1 MGKLL
6 VFGGLHELGE
16 GVMIDYLVA
25 GGPVMIPI
33 VLCSV
38 LSLALIIERSLAL
51 RDERIIP
58 PEFIREA
65 KRLVAA
71 GREDELLELS
81 RKSRTPIAK
90 VIHTTILSR
99 NLPSDTLREV
109 VQSVGKDQANRLS
122 RYLTVLST
130 IASIAPLLGLLGT
143 VTGMIKVFSVIS
155 SKGVTN
161 PSDLAG
167 GISEAL
173 LTTAAGLVVAI
184 PTLIAHSYF
193 FKRTNTYVLRME
205 EITLGMVS
213 RLSRDR
219 RERAN
224 RQHEGALDVDDWIKI
239 DGGD

>member
-1 MGKLL
+1 
-6 VFGGLHELGE
+6 
-16 GVMIDYLVA
+16 
-25 GGPVMIPI
+25 
-33 VLCSV
+33 
-38 LSLALIIERSLAL
+38 
-51 RDERIIP
+51 
-58 PEFIREA
+58 
-65 KRLVAA
+65 
-71 GREDELLELS
+71 
-81 RKSRTPIAK
+81 
-90 VIHTTILSR
+90 
-99 NLPSDTLREV
+99 V

-143 VTGMIKVFSVIS
+143 VTGMIKVFSIIS
-155 SKGVTN
+155 SKGLTN

>member
-1 MGKLL
+1 
-6 VFGGLHELGE
+6 
-16 GVMIDYLVA
+16 MIDYLIA

-33 VLCSV
+33 AICSV

-51 RDERIIP
+51 RDVRIIP
-58 PEFIREA
+58 LAFIREA
-65 KRLVAA
+65 KRLVSA
-71 GREDELLELS
+71 GKEDALLELS

-109 VQSVGKDQANRLS
+109 VQSVGKDQANKLS
-122 RYLTVLST
+122 RYLMVLST

-143 VTGMIKVFSVIS
+143 VTGMIKVFSIIS

-184 PTLIAHSYF
+184 PTLIAYSYF

-205 EITLGMVS
+205 EITLGIVS
-213 RLSRDR
+213 RLSRDKQG
-219 RERAN
+219 RESQQR
-224 RQHEGALDVDDWIKI
+224 EGALEVDDWIKI
-239 DGGD
+239 DRGD

>member
-1 MGKLL
+1 
-6 VFGGLHELGE
+6 
-16 GVMIDYLVA
+16 MIDYLVA

-33 VLCSV
+33 VICSV

-51 RDERIIP
+51 RDVRIIP
-58 PEFIREA
+58 SAFIREA
-65 KRLVAA
+65 KRLVSA
-71 GREDELLELS
+71 GKEDALLELS

-109 VQSVGKDQANRLS
+109 VQSVGKDQANKLS

-143 VTGMIKVFSVIS
+143 VTGMIRVFSIIS

-184 PTLIAHSYF
+184 PTLIAYSYF

-205 EITLGMVS
+205 EITLGIVS
-213 RLSRDR
+213 RLSRDKR
-219 RERAN
+219 GRESPQR
-224 RQHEGALDVDDWIKI
+224 EGALEVDDWIKI
-239 DGGD
+239 DRGD